1 MHAGSRAVGVRQDR
15 GSAVFMVPA
24 QGLSQGSSQRHQQI
38 QAGRGC
44 SLFIVRDVG
53 PFELVRVHGGGSDGQ

>member
-1 MHAGSRAVGVRQDR
+1 MQEAARLGFDRTGVLPSLWFQPRAYRKALPND
-15 GSAVFMVPA
+15 
-24 QGLSQGSSQRHQQI
+24 SSKL